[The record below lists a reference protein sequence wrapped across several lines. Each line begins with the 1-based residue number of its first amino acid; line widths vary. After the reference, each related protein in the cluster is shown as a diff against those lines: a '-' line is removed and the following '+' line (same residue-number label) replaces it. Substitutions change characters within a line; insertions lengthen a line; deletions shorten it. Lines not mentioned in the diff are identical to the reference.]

1 MIHIARRKG
10 VRLDFSWE
18 LMTTVLYLNL
28 LITTTQA
35 AEKVKAYHLVTLSF
49 RWYHSYKQG
58 KKNFMTCRIKCIF
71 ILVLSNLI
79 SAVKDLTSLLE
90 FVITL
95 VIIEINGANFAP
107 IFF

>member
-1 MIHIARRKG
+1 M
-10 VRLDFSWE
+10 DFSWE

-58 KKNFMTCRIKCIF
+58 NSFFVMTCRIKCTF

-79 SAVKDLTSLLE
+79 SAVNLALDEIASLNE
-90 FVITL
+90 
-95 VIIEINGANFAP
+95 IIA
-107 IFF
+107 

>member
-1 MIHIARRKG
+1 M
-10 VRLDFSWE
+10 DFSWE

-58 KKNFMTCRIKCIF
+58 KKKFYDLQNKMYIYFGAKQFNFSCK
-71 ILVLSNLI
+71 
-79 SAVKDLTSLLE
+79 
-90 FVITL
+90 
-95 VIIEINGANFAP
+95 GP
-107 IFF
+107 H

>member
-1 MIHIARRKG
+1 
-10 VRLDFSWE
+10 
-18 LMTTVLYLNL
+18 MTTVLYLNL

-58 KKNFMTCRIKCIF
+58 KKIFFMTCRIKCTF

-79 SAVKDLTSLLE
+79 SAVNLALDEIASLNE
-90 FVITL
+90 
-95 VIIEINGANFAP
+95 IIA
-107 IFF
+107 